1 MILLTLIVRECFA
14 VLPNYNPALPHD
26 ADVGRDQLIR
36 QYFQQNYTNKEIA
49 CFLAVQHGIV
59 LCVRTIKRVL
69 KRLNLKRASKRHQS
83 PVELIIQ
90 AILYEHDIS
99 GSFLGY
105 RQLTQRLRRKYNL
118 NVTREI
124 VMNYVHVI
132 DPEGVDLRRRR
143 RLKRRKYASPGPNFL
158 WHVDGWDKLAPFGFY
173 IHGAIDGYSRR
184 ILWLE
189 VGASNKNPRFIAWHY
204 LEAVRQIGG
213 VPRVIRSDKGTENVV
228 MRDLQQLFRWNNE
241 DDLAGSKSFIQGKS
255 SSNQNI
261 ESWWSKLREGG
272 GGWWMNFFKDIRDS
286 GFNLDDPVISEFLKF
301 CFMPSLQ
308 KELFSIAELWN
319 THTIQSQPR
328 HEVDSGKPD
337 ILFFTPEIYHKRNYL
352 IPVNA
357 EDIDICKEMH
367 AENFRDY
374 DLDAEELVRLLIPE
388 YVNPSNTTEALNLF
402 SRLVE
407 LVNIYEV

>member
-14 VLPNYNPALPHD
+14 VLPNYTPALPHD

-90 AILYEHDIS
+90 AILDEHDIS

-118 NVTREI
+118 NVTRDI
-124 VMNYVHVI
+124 VMNYVRVI
-132 DPEGVDLRRRR
+132 DPEGVDLRRR

-255 SSNQNI
+255 SSNQRI

-301 CFMPSLQ
+301 CFMPSLR

-357 EDIDICKEMH
+357 EDIDICKEMY

-374 DLDAEELVRLLIPE
+374 DLDADELVRLLIPD
-388 YVNPSNTTEALNLF
+388 YVAPSNTTEALNLF

>member
-14 VLPNYNPALPHD
+14 VLPNYTPALPQD

-118 NVTREI
+118 NVTRDI
-124 VMNYVHVI
+124 VMNYVRVI
-132 DPEGVDLRRRR
+132 DPEGVDLRRR

-255 SSNQNI
+255 SSNQRI

-301 CFMPSLQ
+301 CFMPSLRRVI
-308 KELFSIAELWN
+308 F
-319 THTIQSQPR
+319 
-328 HEVDSGKPD
+328 
-337 ILFFTPEIYHKRNYL
+337 Y
-352 IPVNA
+352 
-357 EDIDICKEMH
+357 C
-367 AENFRDY
+367 
-374 DLDAEELVRLLIPE
+374 
-388 YVNPSNTTEALNLF
+388 
-402 SRLVE
+402 
-407 LVNIYEV
+407 